1 MADTSSAEAQGL
13 HDLCL
18 SAFTAEY
25 KHDHQSAASL
35 HGSSVEHLTQALQR
49 TGRFEHNK
57 KRVLR
62 RKIKIH
68 EGRLRNLNIQHAAPF
83 VLVVPQNRQDM
94 IEEQL
99 QRGAAKIGLEDMA
112 LGKLNR
118 DRVQDPKA
126 KIEPFFQYLVRPP
139 LPFYTPTV
147 DLAVPNLRFDITG
160 DAENSPFK
168 ISHWCSTKVKLTGS
182 EENLYICDGLKRR
195 KRQIPGVTISRVSE
209 YPQPYITTRVGPA
222 RWNFSGRTLEHTTSY
237 GNVIKEK
244 SDRSTEWAPRR
255 FTFGGR
261 RFVWKPDPATGH
273 DAEYLVEVR
282 SERPKAGSRT
292 GKIEDEVF
300 ETKLAWTN
308 GYRFFKGTQV
318 EVVGGLD
325 PFFREFLFASQ
336 SSTDIGNENISSK
349 NTNRYLKASGDVQID
364 IGIRDSH
371 HFKVKADRQ
380 LFSLSATAQ
389 NMLWLVLF
397 AIPGVRGQCSQECG
411 PISSLLSSCSLPGLD
426 TDWHEFQHLPIER
439 NLSGLEYAPFGNG
452 PETARIATYDEA
464 RCFCTK
470 ATNSLSDCEVCA
482 RSACSGSCYSGP
494 ESETPTANQNKVAGY
509 YHRDCKAFGYFAN
522 STLSSPSTTLSS
534 MPPTTEAPDYNSD
547 CEICGVIHGQITEC
561 GLVDLD
567 TTPPPTQTSVLAEGY
582 DYHGSVLLNRTAAE
596 CFYDVSPSETT
607 TYGKSSICI
616 GPNAMI

>member
-1 MADTSSAEAQGL
+1 MADTSSTEAQGL

-25 KHDHQSAASL
+25 KHDQQSAASL
-35 HGSSVEHLTQALQR
+35 HKSSIEHLVQALQK
-49 TGRFEHNK
+49 TGLFEHNK
-57 KRVLR
+57 KRALR

-83 VLVVPQNRQDM
+83 VLVVPQNRQDI

-99 QRGAAKIGLEDMA
+99 QRGVAKIGLEDMA

-118 DRVQDPKA
+118 DRVQNPKA
-126 KIEPFFQYLVRPP
+126 KIEPFFQYLVNPP
-139 LPFYTPTV
+139 LPFYTPTIDFSV
-147 DLAVPNLRFDITG
+147 SNLKFDITG

-168 ISHWCSTKVKLTGS
+168 VSHWCSTKLKLTGS

-244 SDRSTEWAPRR
+244 SDRDTEWAPRR

-273 DAEYLVEVR
+273 DAEYLVEIR
-282 SERPKAGSRT
+282 SERPKAGSKT

-325 PFFREFLFASQ
+325 VFFREFLFASQ
-336 SSTDIGNENISSK
+336 CT
-349 NTNRYLKASGDVQID
+349 RYLIAK
-364 IGIRDSH
+364 
-371 HFKVKADRQ
+371 
-380 LFSLSATAQ
+380 
-389 NMLWLVLF
+389 
-397 AIPGVRGQCSQECG
+397 
-411 PISSLLSSCSLPGLD
+411 
-426 TDWHEFQHLPIER
+426 
-439 NLSGLEYAPFGNG
+439 FG
-452 PETARIATYDEA
+452 
-464 RCFCTK
+464 
-470 ATNSLSDCEVCA
+470 
-482 RSACSGSCYSGP
+482 
-494 ESETPTANQNKVAGY
+494 
-509 YHRDCKAFGYFAN
+509 H
-522 STLSSPSTTLSS
+522 
-534 MPPTTEAPDYNSD
+534 
-547 CEICGVIHGQITEC
+547 
-561 GLVDLD
+561 
-567 TTPPPTQTSVLAEGY
+567 
-582 DYHGSVLLNRTAAE
+582 
-596 CFYDVSPSETT
+596 
-607 TYGKSSICI
+607 
-616 GPNAMI
+616 